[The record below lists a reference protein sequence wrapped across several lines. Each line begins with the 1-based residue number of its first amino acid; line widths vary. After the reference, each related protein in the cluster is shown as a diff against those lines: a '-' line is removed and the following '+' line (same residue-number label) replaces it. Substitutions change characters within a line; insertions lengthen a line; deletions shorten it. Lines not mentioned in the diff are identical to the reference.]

1 MAEECG
7 RGKEVGGARIEVI
20 RLVRLDAKVLSALDD
35 RRLGLRDICILLDDD
50 GFCNAVFF
58 VVEVKLDS

>member
-1 MAEECG
+1 M
-7 RGKEVGGARIEVI
+7 